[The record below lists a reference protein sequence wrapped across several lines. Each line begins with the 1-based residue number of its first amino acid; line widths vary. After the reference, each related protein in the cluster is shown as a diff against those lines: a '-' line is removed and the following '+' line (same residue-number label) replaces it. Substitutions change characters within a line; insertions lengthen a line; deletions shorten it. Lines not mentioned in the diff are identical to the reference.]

1 MRRLMATPRRIY
13 RIYLQLA
20 RDAET
25 VRDFELAQGGQ
36 PSGTVAALIAKDRAK
51 LLARWGEEMAELCGV
66 LDGTHLDSYL
76 MEATQTF
83 YWASLYAASTEAAWE
98 ALRFDE
104 LRRAAS
110 TAGISTVAELRAAVK
125 RLVGMAP
132 GAAKPEKLFL
142 LWNVADHLYREKTP
156 ATDQWSLDQLMEA
169 DLQEMTKRAYLAP
182 ILRSV
187 VD

>member
-1 MRRLMATPRRIY
+1 
-13 RIYLQLA
+13 
-20 RDAET
+20 
-25 VRDFELAQGGQ
+25 
-36 PSGTVAALIAKDRAK
+36 
-51 LLARWGEEMAELCGV
+51 MAELCGV

-83 YWASLYAASTEAAWE
+83 YWASLYAASADHSWE
-98 ALRFDE
+98 SLRFDE

-110 TAGISTVAELRAAVK
+110 TAGITTIPELRAAVK

-156 ATDQWSLDQLMEA
+156 TADQWSLEQLLEA
-169 DLQEMTKRAYLAP
+169 DLQDMMKREYLAP

-187 VD
+187 TD